1 MRIETLYEFLLLT
14 SNLNFTE
21 TAKSFFISQSVLS
34 GHISS
39 LEKELGAL
47 LFVRDR
53 HSVRL
58 TEAGRL
64 FQQDA
69 QRIVEDYERALERL
83 SQYADGVSSVV
94 RIGFLE
100 GSFGSFL
107 PLVCRSYRKE
117 HPDVD
122 FHFRTMELANIQKA
136 LNENEI
142 DVGLSIY
149 QDGIQGAKFCY
160 RRLYEDRYMLAV
172 PVGHRLAKRASVSI
186 ADLRGERVV
195 VPHFNRSKSML
206 EQMHVKLRNAGA
218 EVRPAGFEDAG
229 AMMATL
235 VTAGAVA
242 IALDHLRVFGNGN
255 VEFVPLAD
263 ENMADLRGGRVE
275 EVEGDRRHHVVRRLS
290 GAGLRGLR
298 QGGLPRP
305 QRPRRAS
312 LAAAPA
318 RVAEGLVLRRAR
330 PSVTD

>member
-107 PLVCRSYRKE
+107 PLVCRSYHKE

-122 FHFRTMELANIQKA
+122 FHFRTMELANIQTVSYTH
-136 LNENEI
+136 L
-142 DVGLSIY
+142 DVYKRQRPGCSR
-149 QDGIQGAKFCY
+149 GSPPTA
-160 RRLYEDRYMLAV
+160 A
-172 PVGHRLAKRASVSI
+172 RAS
-186 ADLRGERVV
+186 RC
-195 VPHFNRSKSML
+195 PC
-206 EQMHVKLRNAGA
+206 
-218 EVRPAGFEDAG
+218 
-229 AMMATL
+229 
-235 VTAGAVA
+235 
-242 IALDHLRVFGNGN
+242 
-255 VEFVPLAD
+255 
-263 ENMADLRGGRVE
+263 
-275 EVEGDRRHHVVRRLS
+275 
-290 GAGLRGLR
+290 
-298 QGGLPRP
+298 
-305 QRPRRAS
+305 RRAS
-312 LAAAPA
+312 T
-318 RVAEGLVLRRAR
+318 R
-330 PSVTD
+330 

>member
-107 PLVCRSYRKE
+107 PLVCRS
-117 HPDVD
+117 
-122 FHFRTMELANIQKA
+122 
-136 LNENEI
+136 
-142 DVGLSIY
+142 
-149 QDGIQGAKFCY
+149 
-160 RRLYEDRYMLAV
+160 
-172 PVGHRLAKRASVSI
+172 
-186 ADLRGERVV
+186 
-195 VPHFNRSKSML
+195 
-206 EQMHVKLRNAGA
+206 
-218 EVRPAGFEDAG
+218 
-229 AMMATL
+229 
-235 VTAGAVA
+235 
-242 IALDHLRVFGNGN
+242 
-255 VEFVPLAD
+255 
-263 ENMADLRGGRVE
+263 
-275 EVEGDRRHHVVRRLS
+275 
-290 GAGLRGLR
+290 
-298 QGGLPRP
+298 
-305 QRPRRAS
+305 
-312 LAAAPA
+312 
-318 RVAEGLVLRRAR
+318 
-330 PSVTD
+330 

>member
-53 HSVRL
+53 HSARL

-218 EVRPAGFEDAG
+218 EVRPAGFEDVG

-263 ENMADLRGGRVE
+263 ENMEICAGAVWKRSKETGAITSFVDFLEQACEGFGKEDFLARSGPDALPSLR
-275 EVEGDRRHHVVRRLS
+275 
-290 GAGLRGLR
+290 
-298 QGGLPRP
+298 LPP
-305 QRPRRAS
+305 ASPRAS
-312 LAAAPA
+312 FSGGP
-318 RVAEGLVLRRAR
+318 GR
-330 PSVTD
+330 P